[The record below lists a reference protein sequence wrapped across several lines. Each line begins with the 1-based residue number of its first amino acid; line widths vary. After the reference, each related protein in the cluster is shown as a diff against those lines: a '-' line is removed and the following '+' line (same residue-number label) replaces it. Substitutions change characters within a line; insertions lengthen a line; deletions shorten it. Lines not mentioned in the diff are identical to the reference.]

1 MDGAQN
7 REVLVKK
14 ASTLVVVVSS
24 FVASRIR
31 TPIPEPDL
39 LLYSLRCEAKQ
50 HRQRTL
56 QRIYRSTDIECV
68 SMIRMSRTPFFA
80 LCDLF
85 RQRGLVPESAG
96 CSVEEQVAMFLHI
109 VGHNPRFRVVHQSF
123 ARSIDT
129 IHRNFHQVLY
139 AIGEIRNEVIKPPS
153 STTRP
158 NILGSPRWNHWF
170 KVSVIC
176 TISVH
181 MSRMSNGLSQFH
193 ILYRIS
199 LVSLMAHM
207 SWLEFL
213 GGCSKL
219 SGVGKSTP
227 HRM

>member
-96 CSVEEQVAMFLHI
+96 CSVEE
-109 VGHNPRFRVVHQSF
+109 
-123 ARSIDT
+123 
-129 IHRNFHQVLY
+129 
-139 AIGEIRNEVIKPPS
+139 
-153 STTRP
+153 
-158 NILGSPRWNHWF
+158 
-170 KVSVIC
+170 
-176 TISVH
+176 
-181 MSRMSNGLSQFH
+181 
-193 ILYRIS
+193 
-199 LVSLMAHM
+199 
-207 SWLEFL
+207 
-213 GGCSKL
+213 
-219 SGVGKSTP
+219 
-227 HRM
+227 